1 MFKFK
6 NALALITELQNENEL
21 LKADILKQQSD
32 LDYLSMMSN
41 VELEQEE
48 NNDQI

>member
-6 NALALITELQNENEL
+6 NALTLIIELQNENEL
-21 LKADILKQQSD
+21 LKADVLKQQSD

-48 NNDQI
+48 SNDQV

>member
-6 NALALITELQNENEL
+6 NALSLITELQNENEL

-48 NNDQI
+48 SNDQI